1 MRKANDFFS
10 IDGVSLEYRWL
21 GPGPDEAPTLVFLHE
36 GLGCVELWK
45 DFPER
50 AAEATGWG
58 ALVYSRAGYGK
69 SDPCVLPR
77 PLGFMHTE
85 GLVTLPRV
93 LDAAGIRRA
102 VLVGHSDG
110 ASIALINA
118 GGLRDERIL
127 GLVLMAPHVLVESIT
142 VESIRA
148 AGEAFEKTDLRRRLS
163 RYHGDNVDCAFL
175 GWNRAWLHPLFPSWN
190 LEIFL
195 PGIEAPV
202 LLIQGEEDNYG
213 TALQLETIER
223 GLPAP
228 PEIRMMEGCGH
239 SPFRD
244 QPETTLQALTVF
256 VSRLRTGRGGISP

>member
-1 MRKANDFFS
+1 MRKVNDFFS

-36 GLGCVELWK
+36 GLGCVDLWK

-50 AAEATGWG
+50 VAEATGWG

-118 GGLRDERIL
+118 GGLRDERIV
-127 GLVLMAPHVLVESIT
+127 GLALMAPHVLVEQIT
-142 VESIRA
+142 VESIRE
-148 AGEAFEKTDLRRRLS
+148 AGEAYEKTDLRLHLS

-175 GWNRAWLHPLFPSWN
+175 GWNRAWLHPVFRSWN

-202 LLIQGEEDNYG
+202 LLIQGKEDNYG
-213 TALQLETIER
+213 TTLQLETIER

-228 PEIRMMEGCGH
+228 PEIRLLERCGH

-244 QPETTLQALTVF
+244 QPESTLQALAGF
-256 VSRLRTGRGGISP
+256 VSGPKAGLP

>member
-50 AAEATGWG
+50 AAEATGCG

-69 SDPCVLPR
+69 SDPCMLPR
-77 PLGFMHTE
+77 PLSFMHTE

-118 GGLRDERIL
+118 GGLRDERIM
-127 GLVLMAPHVLVESIT
+127 GLVLMAPHVLVEPIT

-148 AGEAFEKTDLRRRLS
+148 AGEDFEKTDLRRRLS
-163 RYHGDNVDCAFL
+163 RYHGDNVDCAFR
-175 GWNRAWLHPLFPSWN
+175 GWNDAWLHPLFTSWN

-195 PGIEAPV
+195 PGIEVPV

-213 TALQLETIER
+213 TALQLETIGR
-223 GLPAP
+223 GLPSSP
-228 PEIRMMEGCGH
+228 QIRMMPQCGH

-244 QPETTLQALTVF
+244 QPEMTLEAITGFVAGLGAGAEVF
-256 VSRLRTGRGGISP
+256 P

>member
-1 MRKANDFFS
+1 
-10 IDGVSLEYRWL
+10 
-21 GPGPDEAPTLVFLHE
+21 VFLHE
-36 GLGCVELWK
+36 GLGCVEMWK

-58 ALVYSRAGYGK
+58 ALAFSRAGYGK
-69 SDPCVLPR
+69 SDPCALPR
-77 PLGFMHTE
+77 PLGFMHIE

-93 LDAAGIRRA
+93 LDAAGIRLA

-127 GLVLMAPHVLVESIT
+127 GLVLMAPHVLVEPVT

-148 AGEAFEKTDLRRRLS
+148 AGEAYEKTDLRQRLS

-175 GWNRAWLHPLFPSWN
+175 GWNRAWLHPLFLSWN

-195 PGIEAPV
+195 PGIEVPV

-228 PEIRMMEGCGH
+228 PEVRLLKGCGH

-244 QPETTLQALTVF
+244 QPEMTLEARTGF
-256 VSRLRTGRGGISP
+256 VSGWNASRGKASP

>member
-1 MRKANDFFS
+1 MRKVNDFFS
-10 IDGVSLEYRWL
+10 IDGVSLEYLWL
-21 GPGPDEAPTLVFLHE
+21 GPGPDEAPVLVFLHE
-36 GLGCVELWK
+36 GLGCVEMWK

-58 ALVYSRAGYGK
+58 ALAFSRAGYGK
-69 SDPCVLPR
+69 SDPCALPR
-77 PLGFMHTE
+77 PLGFMHIE

-127 GLVLMAPHVLVESIT
+127 GLVLMAPHVLVEPVT

-148 AGEAFEKTDLRRRLS
+148 AGEAYEKTDLRQRLS

-175 GWNRAWLHPLFPSWN
+175 GWNRAWLHPLFLSWN

-195 PGIEAPV
+195 PGIEVPV

-228 PEIRMMEGCGH
+228 PEVRLLKGCGH

-244 QPETTLQALTVF
+244 QPEMTLEALTGF
-256 VSRLRTGRGGISP
+256 VSGWNASRGKALP